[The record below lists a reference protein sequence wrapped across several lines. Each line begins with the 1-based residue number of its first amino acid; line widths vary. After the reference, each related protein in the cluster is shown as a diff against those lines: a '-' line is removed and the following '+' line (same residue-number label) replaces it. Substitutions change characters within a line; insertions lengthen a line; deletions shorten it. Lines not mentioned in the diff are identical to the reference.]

1 MTETLAYGYSSEST
15 PRELSYEYPH
25 DFARTFCIF
34 VLWMK
39 VALELE
45 GLNCVKI
52 GYNFVELLFFKQMR
66 NLEREFVWMVLD

>member
-1 MTETLAYGYSSEST
+1 M
-15 PRELSYEYPH
+15 YEYPH
-25 DFARTFCIF
+25 DLARISVIFLCIV

-39 VALELE
+39 VALELG

-66 NLEREFVWMVLD
+66 NLER